1 MIPICSSDYVF
12 IPILFTC
19 FVSCIAFSD
28 SNNTLGDCSGGLTAP
43 TRSYLTPKKFFYV
56 RLKFLFSRLGV
67 FIKNRLCG
75 SPTPLGLPHSPVL
88 QGPTSLIQWECA
100 GGCTAFD
107 CSTVRATSASRH
119 SGAVEKKGRPPLPNG
134 SAATYAMASLHN
146 EQCVH
151 RGFLHT
157 RSLDLALCTH
167 CKLVSQF
174 VFSFG
179 FLYFYF
185 WKLQSFKWE

>member
-1 MIPICSSDYVF
+1 M
-12 IPILFTC
+12 
-19 FVSCIAFSD
+19 
-28 SNNTLGDCSGGLTAP
+28 
-43 TRSYLTPKKFFYV
+43 
-56 RLKFLFSRLGV
+56 
-67 FIKNRLCG
+67 NRLCG
-75 SPTPLGLPHSPVL
+75 SPTPFGLPHSPVL
-88 QGPTSLIQWECA
+88 QGPASLIQWECA

-119 SGAVEKKGRPPLPNG
+119 SGAVEKKGRPPLPNS

-151 RGFLHT
+151 RKFLHT

-174 VFSFG
+174 VFSVFFILFFG
-179 FLYFYF
+179 NFKVSSGNNVPPFGARI
-185 WKLQSFKWE
+185 LQRIVVQLPAV